1 MKINSLSLI
10 LTPDRIAFRVIIVHI
25 ICEYWFY
32 VCKSKE
38 NKPVKQVF
46 ALFFTVKVSD
56 SLRNKAFAL
65 QFSYEDVHF
74 YNVTFARLLA

>member
-38 NKPVKQVF
+38 NKSVKQVF
-46 ALFFTVKVSD
+46 ALFFTFKVSD
-56 SLRNKAFAL
+56 SLRNKAFAP
-65 QFSYEDVHF
+65 QFLYEAARFRD
-74 YNVTFARLLA
+74 VTFVWLLA

>member
-56 SLRNKAFAL
+56 ALRNKAFAT
-65 QFSYEDVHF
+65 QFLYESSNFCV
-74 YNVTFARLLA
+74 VTFVR